1 MFMHMY
7 GRDLAEAFEWLQ
19 RYQMSKDT
27 TELHQ
32 AWEYY
37 FLVRDRDTSSA
48 VDFIRRGVSMPLSLT
63 SAISPTLQVFRSLS
77 NRLPNI
83 KTIEMQH
90 VSPKL
95 MAVRD
100 LSLIVPGSYANQ
112 SLCGRART
120 HNTRT
125 RRHLRGTYAG

>member
-37 FLVRDRDTSSA
+37 FLVRDRSLNPWDAS
-48 VDFIRRGVSMPLSLT
+48 VPLS
-63 SAISPTLQVFRSLS
+63 
-77 NRLPNI
+77 
-83 KTIEMQH
+83 
-90 VSPKL
+90 
-95 MAVRD
+95 
-100 LSLIVPGSYANQ
+100 
-112 SLCGRART
+112 
-120 HNTRT
+120 
-125 RRHLRGTYAG
+125 

>member
-1 MFMHMY
+1 MHMY

-19 RYQMSKDT
+19 RYQKTKDT
-27 TELHQ
+27 TDLHQ

-37 FLVRDRDTSSA
+37 FLVRTSTAHIQTMQLYNLTIHFS
-48 VDFIRRGVSMPLSLT
+48 LSLSLSCLT
-63 SAISPTLQVFRSLS
+63 RHQVFRNLS
-77 NRLPNI
+77 TRLPNI

-100 LSLIVPGSYANQ
+100 LGLIVPGIPPPPQANGDSKALNHFQ
-112 SLCGRART
+112 TRASSV
-120 HNTRT
+120 
-125 RRHLRGTYAG
+125 